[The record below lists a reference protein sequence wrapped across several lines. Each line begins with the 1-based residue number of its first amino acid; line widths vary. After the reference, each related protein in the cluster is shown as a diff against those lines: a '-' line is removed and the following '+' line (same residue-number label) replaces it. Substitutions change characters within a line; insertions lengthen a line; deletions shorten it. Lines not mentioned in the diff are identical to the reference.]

1 MSDDSNQVVVASVEL
16 ELEIVYDGLSRDE
29 IEGRLASDTETVI
42 NSMPR
47 ITSLSSPPV
56 LGFRLVDRC
65 GGHYFHCSIPV
76 F

>member
-16 ELEIVYDGLSRDE
+16 ELEIVYDGLTRDE
-29 IEGRLASDTETVI
+29 IEARLAGDTETVI
-42 NSMPR
+42 NNMPR
-47 ITSLSSPPV
+47 VTCLPSPPV

-65 GGHYFHCSIPV
+65 GGHYFHGSIPV